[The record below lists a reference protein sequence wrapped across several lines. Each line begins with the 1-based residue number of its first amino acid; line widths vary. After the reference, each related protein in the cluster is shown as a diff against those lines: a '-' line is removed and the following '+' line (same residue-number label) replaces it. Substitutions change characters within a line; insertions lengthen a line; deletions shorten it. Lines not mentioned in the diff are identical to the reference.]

1 MLKRIL
7 HLSLLFI
14 SLSFVSL
21 YAFDFSEFGF
31 RDIQKRVSG
40 SYTVYSMSDAEG
52 RDVKISLSPD
62 VPEARVVLLLSAYT
76 TFDQWDSISFDTISV
91 IAETEYTSFMALPTR
106 ISYNGVDLLS
116 YVRSGLSFIQ
126 ENDSLIYDIRL
137 VNAAVN
143 PKLSGS
149 YTSEQELL
157 KALYEAVEID
167 LLGILYMGINQETRQ
182 AQPVAPAQESAPQ
195 KQESALEKVQL
206 PEQTPQSPPEVTETS
221 LQPLSD
227 EVLADMKSELKVEL
241 NEVVNE
247 GLRSLKENAASD
259 LDYEVKI
266 LTNEIDILSQVVSQ
280 DREDRDREAA
290 ELQDAVTL
298 LQQDLS
304 GIKNDLSRERDE
316 RKRLE
321 EEVSLFR
328 EELDDLRKAILTI
341 HNTGIFGNIRHVDR
355 KAIDRA
361 VSLKDRDEDITQSE
375 MYTTLNR
382 EGYAVSEHAV
392 FLIYA
397 LYFNEYY

>member
-7 HLSLLFI
+7 HLSLLLI

-31 RDIQKRVSG
+31 DDIQKRVSG
-40 SYTVYSMSDAEG
+40 SYTVYSMSDEMG

-62 VPEARVVLLLSAYT
+62 LPEARIVLLLSAYT
-76 TFDQWDSISFDTISV
+76 TFDQWDSISFDTLSI
-91 IAETEYTSFMALPTR
+91 IAETEYTSFMVLPTR

-143 PKLSGS
+143 PKLNGG
-149 YTSEQELL
+149 YTDEQGLL

-167 LLGILYMGINQETRQ
+167 LLGILYMGINQESRK
-182 AQPVAPAQESAPQ
+182 AQDAPSVQQEMPQ
-195 KQESALEKVQL
+195 VVTL
-206 PEQTPQSPPEVTETS
+206 PEQTPQSPVSSQPSEPS
-221 LQPLSD
+221 LPPSY
-227 EVLADMKSELKVEL
+227 EASLAVMKQELMAEL
-241 NEVVNE
+241 NDTVNE
-247 GLRSLKENAASD
+247 AVDALKEDAAKD

-266 LTNEIDILSQVVSQ
+266 LSNDIDILSQVVTQ
-280 DREDRDREAA
+280 DRGERKREAA
-290 ELQDAVTL
+290 ELASAVTQIQQDAA
-298 LQQDLS
+298 QFKGDLS
-304 GIKNDLSRERDE
+304 AARGERDA
-316 RKRLE
+316 LE
-321 EEVSLFR
+321 QDILLLKG
-328 EELDDLRKAILTI
+328 ELDDLRKAILTI

-355 KAIDRA
+355 KAIERA
-361 VSLKDRDEDITQSE
+361 VSLKDKDEDITQSE
-375 MYTTLNR
+375 MYTMLNR

>member
-31 RDIQKRVSG
+31 KDIQKRVSG
-40 SYTVYSMSDAEG
+40 SYTVYSMSDESG

-62 VPEARVVLLLSAYT
+62 IPEARIVLLLSVYT
-76 TFDQWDSISFDTISV
+76 AFDQWNSISFDTLSV
-91 IAETEYTSFMALPTR
+91 ITETEYTSFMVLPTR
-106 ISYNGVDLLS
+106 ISYSGVDLLS
-116 YVRSGLSFIQ
+116 YVRSGLSFVQ

-143 PKLSGS
+143 PKLSGTF
-149 YTSEQELL
+149 TSEQELL

-167 LLGILYMGINQETRQ
+167 LLGILYMGISQESRQ
-182 AQPVAPAQESAPQ
+182 AQSVAP
-195 KQESALEKVQL
+195 VQQREPEELPL
-206 PEQTPQSPPEVTETS
+206 PEQMPESEPESPGIP
-221 LQPLSD
+221 LQPVPDDL
-227 EVLADMKSELKVEL
+227 LAGVRNELKAEL
-241 NEVVNE
+241 NDIVNE
-247 GLRSLKENAASD
+247 AVSALKEDAAKD

-266 LTNEIDILSQVVSQ
+266 LSNDIDILSQVVSQ

>member
-1 MLKRIL
+1 M
-7 HLSLLFI
+7 
-14 SLSFVSL
+14 
-21 YAFDFSEFGF
+21 
-31 RDIQKRVSG
+31 SG
-40 SYTVYSMSDAEG
+40 SYTVYSMSDESG

-62 VPEARVVLLLSAYT
+62 IPEARIVLLLSVYT
-76 TFDQWDSISFDTISV
+76 AFDQWNSISFDTLSV
-91 IAETEYTSFMALPTR
+91 IAETEYTSFMVLPTR
-106 ISYNGVDLLS
+106 ISYSGVDLLS
-116 YVRSGLSFIQ
+116 YVRSGLSFVQ

-143 PKLSGS
+143 PKLSGT

-167 LLGILYMGINQETRQ
+167 LLGILYMGISQESRQ
-182 AQPVAPAQESAPQ
+182 AQSVAP
-195 KQESALEKVQL
+195 VQQREPEELPL
-206 PEQTPQSPPEVTETS
+206 PEQMPESEPESPGIP
-221 LQPLSD
+221 LQPVPDDL
-227 EVLADMKSELKVEL
+227 LAGVRNELKAEL
-241 NEVVNE
+241 NDIVNE
-247 GLRSLKENAASD
+247 AVSALKEDAAKD

-266 LTNEIDILSQVVSQ
+266 LSNDIDILSQVVSQ